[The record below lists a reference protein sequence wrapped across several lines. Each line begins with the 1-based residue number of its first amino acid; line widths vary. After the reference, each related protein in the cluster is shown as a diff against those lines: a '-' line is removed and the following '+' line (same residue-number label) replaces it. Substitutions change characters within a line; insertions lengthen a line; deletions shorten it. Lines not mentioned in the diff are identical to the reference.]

1 MRVGGRWLSGWAA
14 CQAACRAA
22 SSAALAALVACSPAL
37 DWRELRPAD
46 SGAQLMLPCKPQRH
60 ERTVALAGQRQK
72 LVMLSCQ
79 ADGQTWAL
87 AFADLADP
95 ARLGAGLQELA
106 QAAQTNIA
114 AGSPQS
120 LPLQVP
126 GATPHPASQRAK
138 LLGKLP
144 DGQPVQMQVA
154 VFAHGTRVFQATALG
169 PGLADS
175 AAETFMASLRFAP

>member
-1 MRVGGRWLSGWAA
+1 MRFAGRWASGFAA
-14 CQAACRAA
+14 
-22 SSAALAALVACSPAL
+22 SAALLACSPAL

-60 ERTVALAGQRQK
+60 ERTVALAGQPQK

-95 ARLGAGLQELA
+95 SRLGAGLQALA
-106 QAAQTNIA
+106 QAAQTNIG

-120 LPLQVP
+120 LPLKVP

-144 DGQPVQMQVA
+144 DGQAVQMQYA
-154 VFAHGTRVFQATALG
+154 VFAHGTRVYQATALG
-169 PGLADS
+169 PALADT
-175 AAETFMASLRFAP
+175 AAETFMASLRVTP